1 MSIFCN
7 LHHSSPTPCIILQ
20 HDVFL
25 TVRGCWTLHKSQ
37 CHGTLCQPSVITHSI
52 YSPVTNTYVHK
63 SVSSHISRCTPCV
76 YVLACI
82 LRMFL
87 CIGGYNSVRHGT
99 ASDIGT
105 AVLLRMYPK
114 LEQTTSELVHCL
126 LSSKP
131 CLLETQM
138 IQVQDLRFTTQSY

>member
-1 MSIFCN
+1 MSTFCN
-7 LHHSSPTPCIILQ
+7 LHQSSPMPCITLQ
-20 HDVFL
+20 HNVFL
-25 TVRGCWTLHKSQ
+25 IVTGCWTLHKSR
-37 CHGTLCQPSVITHSI
+37 CHGTLCQPSVITHSV
-52 YSPVTNTYVHK
+52 YSPVTNTCVHK

-82 LRMFL
+82 LCMFL

-105 AVLLRMYPK
+105 AVLLRMDLK
-114 LEQTTSELVHCL
+114 LEQTTSELVNCL

-131 CLLETQM
+131 CMLGTQM
-138 IQVQDLRFTTQSY
+138 MQDLRFTTQSY